1 MLTSNERIKNSQSR
15 YVRISSEDKST
26 GTNNRFTVDLQSA
39 GGVIDNVKGFIV
51 HSIECPNVFNNV
63 ASYNNNFIISFP
75 GPASETDININITQ
89 GYYLIDD

>member
-15 YVRISSEDKST
+15 YVRISSEDKAIGS
-26 GTNNRFTVDLQSA
+26 NSQFEVNLESA

-63 ASYNNNFIISFP
+63 SSYNNNF
-75 GPASETDININITQ
+75 NR
-89 GYYLIDD
+89 

>member
-63 ASYNNNFIISFP
+63 ASYNNNFIYIY
-75 GPASETDININITQ
+75 IM
-89 GYYLIDD
+89 